1 MNKSS
6 KIILGVLGAAAAG
19 AVIGMLVAP
28 NSGNDMRKRISK
40 AASDFAEDLTKAI
53 ISGREQASDAKDTI
67 LKEARG
73 LGHDAAARYSRVK
86 ESLS

>member
-6 KIILGVLGAAAAG
+6 KIILGIIGAAAVG

-28 NSGNDMRKRISK
+28 SSGDDMRKKISK
-40 AASDFAEDLTKAI
+40 AATDFAEDLTKAI
-53 ISGREQASDAKDTI
+53 ATSREQASDAKSAI
-67 LKEARG
+67 LNEARS
-73 LGHDAAARYSRVK
+73 LGNEAAARYSRVK

>member
-6 KIILGVLGAAAAG
+6 KIVLGIIGAAAVG

-28 NSGNDMRKRISK
+28 SNGDEMRKKISK

-53 ISGREQASDAKDTI
+53 AAGREQMSDAKGTI
-67 LKEARG
+67 LKEAKG
-73 LGHDAAARYSRVK
+73 LSSDAAARYSRVK

>member
-6 KIILGVLGAAAAG
+6 KIILGILGAAAAG

-28 NSGNDMRKRISK
+28 SSGDDMRKKISK
-40 AASDFAEDLTKAI
+40 AATDFAEDLTKAI
-53 ISGREQASDAKDTI
+53 ATGREQMGDAKSSL

-73 LGHDAAARYSRVK
+73 LGSDAAARYSRVK